1 MNRYVIKKS
10 NELALYV
17 VLFFICLA
25 TMNMINK
32 YYYFTYI
39 AFAFFCIFVNRTLR
53 IKYVP
58 VLSLLLLAVSWM
70 LFSPDAAVS
79 TLSLIKPF
87 TYLLCFLMGR
97 GLFNDDLPEKK
108 NAFKVFYLLVGAI
121 AIGALIHYLL
131 NWSINASDFETRNTI
146 DFWTQSTLSAT
157 GQAAIACLPLAL
169 AVACLFFKNNKIIK
183 ILSFASLIVILG
195 YNLILSG
202 RTLIVLLLLAV
213 AAAFLYKLIVQKD
226 RRYKTLIV
234 FLIIVLLVIF
244 LYQIDLFEVK
254 TTVEASPLYER
265 FFGDYVTTDINEDER
280 LEKKIKY
287 IENIWSCIWG
297 GNHLR
302 EKFEYAHDIFLD
314 TLDEAGVFALIAVVA
329 YIISSFVNLIKCITN
344 RAFPFALRQ
353 IVLCTYLTI
362 YAEFM
367 IEPVLQGMPWLFASF
382 CLIDGY
388 VSYLVSEN
396 KSKAGV
402 NE

>member
-10 NELALYV
+10 NELALYI
-17 VLFFICLA
+17 VLFIICLA
-25 TMNMINK
+25 TMNAFNR
-32 YYYFTYI
+32 YYYFMYI

-53 IKYVP
+53 VKYVP
-58 VLSLLLLAVSWM
+58 AIALLLLAISWM
-70 LFSPDAAVS
+70 VFSPDSTVS

-169 AVACLFFKNNKIIK
+169 AVACLFFKNNKMIK
-183 ILSFASLIVILG
+183 SLSIASLIAILG

-202 RTLIVLLLLAV
+202 RTLIILLLLTIS
-213 AAAFLYKLIVQKD
+213 AAFLYKLVVQKEK
-226 RRYKTLIV
+226 RSKTFIV
-234 FLIIVLLVIF
+234 FLIIVLLVVF

-254 TTVEASPLYER
+254 TTVESSPLYKR
-265 FFGDYVTTDINEDER
+265 FFGDYVTTEINEDER
-280 LEKKIKY
+280 FERKMKY
-287 IENIWSCIWG
+287 IQNIGPSMLG

-302 EKFEYAHDIFLD
+302 EEFGYAHDIFLD
-314 TLDEAGVFALIAVVA
+314 TFDEAGIFALIAIVA
-329 YIISSFVNLIKCITN
+329 YIISTFVNLIKCIKS
-344 RAFPFALRQ
+344 RAFPFALRM
-353 IVLCTYLTI
+353 IVLCTYLTA

-367 IEPVLQGMPWLFASF
+367 IEPVFQGIPWMFASF

-388 VSYLVSEN
+388 VSYLVGEN
-396 KSKAGV
+396 KFKTGV